1 MQGHRWYFN
10 ENSLGFHANLGNGI
24 FMGFP
29 YDLTNPT
36 WDYPEADVVRIN
48 WFVSGF

>member
-1 MQGHRWYFN
+1 MKIPWD
-10 ENSLGFHANLGNGI
+10 FHANLGNGI

-29 YDLTNPT
+29 YDLTNQT

-48 WFVSGF
+48 WFVLVVSNPL